1 MSTALSMESILA
13 MFESSVSDK
22 PTTKPVFRR
31 VTILAVIGA
40 VVTGGTLYTVLRP
53 GTQNSTP
60 TPTLSVPQAKVVTA
74 LGRLEP
80 YQEVIQLSAPVS
92 SEGSRVEQLLVK
104 RGDRVSKAQIIAI
117 LDSRDRLLTALE
129 QAQQQVKVAQ
139 TRLAQ
144 VKAGAKTGE
153 INAQTA
159 TISRIEVEKQEETT
173 AQQATIARLAAEVSN
188 AQLEDQRYQ
197 KLYQQ
202 GAISTSE
209 RDAKELTLQTVQQQ
223 FNEAQANLNRITRS
237 RQQQIDEAQATLEQI
252 AEVRPVDVSAAQA
265 EVDSAM
271 VAVKQAQANL
281 DLAYVRS
288 PRDGQIMNIHTWAG
302 EVVSNEGIID
312 IGQTNQ
318 MYVVAEVYESDIQKI
333 HLGQTATITNSA
345 FAGEL
350 QGKVDEIGLEIGKKD
365 VLDTDPTAD
374 IDSRVV
380 EVKIRLDPEASQKVA
395 GLTNLQVKTVIKI

>member
-1 MSTALSMESILA
+1 
-13 MFESSVSDK
+13 MFQSSVSEK
-22 PTTKPVFRR
+22 PTIKPVLRR

-40 VVTGGTLYTVLRP
+40 VATGGILYAVSRLQIGQSPAPAPTV
-53 GTQNSTP
+53 
-60 TPTLSVPQAKVVTA
+60 SVPQAQVVTA

-92 SEGSRVEQLLVK
+92 SEGSRVDELLVK
-104 RGDRVSKAQIIAI
+104 KGDKVSKGQVVAI

-153 INAQTA
+153 INAQTS
-159 TISRIEVEKQEETT
+159 TISRIEVEKQEETK
-173 AQQATIARLAAEVSN
+173 AQRATIARIEAEVSN
-188 AQLEDQRYQ
+188 AQLEYQRYQ
-197 KLYQQ
+197 KLYQE

-209 RDAKELTLQTVQQQ
+209 RDSKQLTLQTVQQQ
-223 FNEAQANLNRITRS
+223 LSEAQANLNRITRG
-237 RQQQIDEAQATLEQI
+237 RQEQVDEAKATLDRI
-252 AEVRPVDVSAAQA
+252 AEIRPVDVAAAQA
-265 EVDSAM
+265 EVDSAI

-288 PRDGQIMNIHTWAG
+288 PRDGQIINIHTWSG
-302 EVVSNEGIID
+302 EIVGNDGIVD

-318 MYVVAEVYESDIQKI
+318 MYVVAEVYESDIQKVR
-333 HLGQTATITNSA
+333 LGQKVTITSSA
-345 FAGEL
+345 FPEEL
-350 QGKVDEIGLEIGKKD
+350 QGKVEEIGLEIGKKD
-365 VLDTDPTAD
+365 VLDTDPTAN

-380 EVKIRLDPEASQKVA
+380 EVKVRLNPEASQQVS
-395 GLTNLQVKTVIKI
+395 GLTNLQVKSVIKI

>member
-1 MSTALSMESILA
+1 
-13 MFESSVSDK
+13 MFQSSVSDK
-22 PTTKPVFRR
+22 PTIKPVFRR

-40 VVTGGTLYTVLRP
+40 VTTGGILYGVSRFQIAQSPAPAPTV
-53 GTQNSTP
+53 
-60 TPTLSVPQAKVVTA
+60 SVPQAQVVTA

-92 SEGSRVEQLLVK
+92 AEGSRVDELFVK
-104 RGDRVSKAQIIAI
+104 RGDKVRQGQVVAI
-117 LDSRDRLLTALE
+117 LDSRVRLLTALE

-159 TISRIEVEKQEETT
+159 TIARIEVEKKEETK
-173 AQQATIARLAAEVSN
+173 AQQATIARLEAEVSN
-188 AQLEDQRYQ
+188 AQLEYQRYQ
-197 KLYQQ
+197 KLYQE

-209 RDAKELTLQTVQQQ
+209 RDSKRLTLQTVQQQ
-223 FNEAQANLNRITRS
+223 LNEAQADLNRIIRS
-237 RQQQIDEAQATLEQI
+237 RQEQVDEAKATLDRI
-252 AEVRPVDVSAAQA
+252 AEVRPVDVAAAQA
-265 EVDSAM
+265 EVDSAV

-288 PRDGQIMNIHTWAG
+288 PRDGQIMNVHSWAG
-302 EVVSNEGIID
+302 EIVGNDGIVD
-312 IGQTNQ
+312 IGQTDR
-318 MYVVAEVYESDIQKI
+318 MYVVAEVYESDIQKVR
-333 HLGQTATITNSA
+333 LGQMVTITSSA

-365 VLDTDPTAD
+365 VLDTDPTAN

-380 EVKIRLDPEASQKVA
+380 EVKVRLDSDASRRVA
-395 GLTNLQVKTVIKI
+395 GLTNLQVKTVIEL

>member
-1 MSTALSMESILA
+1 
-13 MFESSVSDK
+13 MFQSSVSDK
-22 PTTKPVFRR
+22 PTIKPVFRR

-40 VVTGGTLYTVLRP
+40 VTTGGILYGVSRFQIAQSPAPAPTV
-53 GTQNSTP
+53 N
-60 TPTLSVPQAKVVTA
+60 VPQAQVVTA

-92 SEGSRVEQLLVK
+92 AEGSRVDELFVK
-104 RGDRVSKAQIIAI
+104 RGDKVRQGQVVAI
-117 LDSRDRLLTALE
+117 LDSRVRLLTALE

-159 TISRIEVEKQEETT
+159 TIARIEVEKKEETK
-173 AQQATIARLAAEVSN
+173 AQQATIARLEAEVSN
-188 AQLEDQRYQ
+188 AQLEYQRHQ
-197 KLYQQ
+197 KLYQE

-209 RDAKELTLQTVQQQ
+209 RDSKRLTLQTVQQQ
-223 FNEAQANLNRITRS
+223 LNEAQANLNRIIRS
-237 RQQQIDEAQATLEQI
+237 RQEQVDEAKATLDRI
-252 AEVRPVDVSAAQA
+252 AEVRPVDVAAAQA
-265 EVDSAM
+265 EVDSAV

-288 PRDGQIMNIHTWAG
+288 PRDGQIMNVHSWAG
-302 EVVSNEGIID
+302 EIVGNDGIVD
-312 IGQTNQ
+312 IGQTDR
-318 MYVVAEVYESDIQKI
+318 MYVVAEVYESDIQKVR
-333 HLGQTATITNSA
+333 LGQMVTITSSA

-365 VLDTDPTAD
+365 VLDTDPTAN

-380 EVKIRLDPEASQKVA
+380 EVKVRLDSDASRRVA
-395 GLTNLQVKTVIKI
+395 GLTNLQVKTVIEL